1 RGRRSPR
8 PRSVR
13 GEDVAISWRALPWP
27 SESVMTT
34 DDVRRLALAL
44 PEAEERDHHG
54 RPSFR
59 VRDKIY
65 ATLPDADHVNV
76 MLAPDD
82 ILLASQHPSGACAPV
97 HWGARLAAV
106 GIGLARAD
114 AALVSAL
121 LEDAWARK
129 APK

>member
-1 RGRRSPR
+1 MAIPWHAARGT
-8 PRSVR
+8 
-13 GEDVAISWRALPWP
+13 LQQM
-27 SESVMTT
+27 MTA
-34 DDVRRLALAL
+34 DDVRRIALAL

-97 HWGARLAAV
+97 HWGARLAAI
-106 GIGLARAD
+106 GIELARAD
-114 AALVSAL
+114 AALVRAL

-129 APK
+129 APKRLLDARDR